1 MRARLARAA
10 YEEIA
15 EKGHSEFRTAPV
27 VERAGVS
34 KGAMQYYFPTK
45 DLLTLAAVEY
55 SFGLSAAASEFWLAQ
70 PAGDSGSLVAVLFE
84 DLGSYFSDN
93 RFWVTLDITIHASK
107 SGHLATAIRQRI
119 TEARRATYGRWAD
132 RFVALG
138 WRVEKAEL
146 AVTTAV
152 ALHAGGAIRSLWAE
166 VDDALKQAWKS
177 IILDLR

>member
-1 MRARLARAA
+1 MRSRLARAA
-10 YEEIA
+10 YDEIA

-34 KGAMQYYFPTK
+34 KGAMQHYFPTK

-55 SFGLSAAASEFWLAQ
+55 SFSLSAAASERCFAL
-70 PAGDSGSLVAVLFE
+70 PATDSESLVNLLFE
-84 DLGSYFSDN
+84 DLESYFSDN

-107 SGHLATAIRQRI
+107 SGHLAAAIRQRI
-119 TEARRATYGRWAD
+119 TDARRATYSRWED
-132 RFVALG
+132 RFVAFG
-138 WRVEKAEL
+138 WSPGKAEL

-166 VDDALKQAWKS
+166 MDDTLRQAWKS
-177 IILDLR
+177 IILHLR